1 MVVIGIDV
9 RFKLKIGQFVLFY
22 FEYKEIA

>member
-1 MVVIGIDV
+1 MVVMIV
-9 RFKLKIGQFVLFY
+9 SVKFKLKIGQFVLFY